1 MTLTEQITKA
11 VRRYLSGTN
20 NMVLYN
26 TFVCPSPWECDVLAI
41 SDSYFMTEYEI
52 KVSVADYKADFRK
65 EAWIYHRRV
74 AHNCVK
80 MRKHDLYQN
89 GIEDAENFRVPPIPR
104 RFFFVFPEGMIDPS
118 EVPPLYGVMAYKASK
133 QRHRGYPDSLE
144 VVRNPQVI
152 KGHTKLD
159 IRHIFALANK
169 SIYCDPAEISPD
181 TERDWQIDL

>member
-26 TFVCPSPWECDVLAI
+26 TFVHPSPWECDVLAI

-52 KVSVADYKADFRK
+52 KVSVSDYRADFRK
-65 EAWIYHRRV
+65 EAYLKAKHWGSINKV
-74 AHNCVK
+74 
-80 MRKHDLYQN
+80 RKHDYYQH
-89 GIEDAENFRVPPIPR
+89 GPPYELDEKWTPPIPR

-118 EVPPLYGVMAYKASK
+118 EVPPLYGVMVYGWKCGEYKRDDVK
-133 QRHRGYPDSLE
+133 

-159 IRHIFALANK
+159 IGHIFALANK
-169 SIYCDPAEISPD
+169 SIYCDPAEISLD
-181 TERDWQIDL
+181 SERDWQIDL